1 VKLEELTYYLI
12 KNPLKAGKIA
22 VTDKYALSQI
32 LKAYEKIGLKK
43 RLHTPTE
50 DNEKIDAA
58 SGREKV
64 LEAEN
69 LIQVDYDVEA
79 GDLLG
84 LGIFSLGIGVTL
96 TYLLFKPLFDLGAY
110 GPPRYRV
117 ESAYEAPI
125 EEIPPEIVN
134 NPEFI
139 DQAGKLFSRLA
150 GTLLGILPFLAGLYF
165 GVKNVRRSRIYKRFS
180 ERVEHLKNLELE
192 IIPKENVSVFQKES
206 EDLINET
213 REYSQKFLITENREQ
228 KLQICSKIEGN
239 LRRINNLSKSHGCEE
254 VSSYYRDLECS
265 LSELK
270 RTMKKPRF
278 WKGEKRYVHNLF
290 GGETD

>member
-12 KNPLKAGKIA
+12 ENPLKAEKIA

-32 LKAYEKIGLKK
+32 LKVYEKIGLKK

-50 DNEKIDAA
+50 DKEKIEAA

-69 LIQVDYDVEA
+69 LIQVEYAEEA
-79 GDLLG
+79 GDLFG
-84 LGIFSLGIGVTL
+84 SGIFSLGIGVTL

-117 ESAYEAPI
+117 ESAYEVPI
-125 EEIPPEIVN
+125 EQVPPEVVN

-139 DQAGKLFSRLA
+139 DPAGKLFSRLA
-150 GTLLGILPFLAGLYF
+150 GTLLGILPFLVGLYL
-165 GVKNVRRSRIYKRFS
+165 GVKHVRRPRTYKRFS
-180 ERVEHLKNLELE
+180 ERVDHLKNLELE
-192 IIPKENVSVFQKES
+192 IIPTENVSAFQKES
-206 EDLINET
+206 EYLINET
-213 REYSQKFLITENREQ
+213 REYSQKFHIAESREQ

-239 LRRINNLSKSHGCEE
+239 LRRINNLSKSQGCEE
-254 VSSYYRDLECS
+254 VSSYYEELECS
-265 LSELK
+265 LAELK
-270 RTMKKPRF
+270 STMKKPRF
-278 WKGEKRYVHNLF
+278 WKSEKRYVNNLF
-290 GGETD
+290 GDETY